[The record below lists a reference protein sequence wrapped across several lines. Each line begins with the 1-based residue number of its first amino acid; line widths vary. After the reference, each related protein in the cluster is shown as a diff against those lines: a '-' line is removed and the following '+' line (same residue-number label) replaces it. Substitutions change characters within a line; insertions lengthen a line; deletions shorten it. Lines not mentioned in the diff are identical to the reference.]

1 MSVFIA
7 EFASPKG
14 YATTFCG
21 FDILFHEVTVN
32 QKGRYFQRAALEN
45 LSVILFLGI
54 TCEYSGPFPHRHS
67 GRTGQRFCAQFL
79 EVNHRTWPRHRQIIT
94 HSNHFI

>member
-54 TCEYSGPFPHRHS
+54 TCE
-67 GRTGQRFCAQFL
+67 
-79 EVNHRTWPRHRQIIT
+79 
-94 HSNHFI
+94 